1 MEKLLEFT
9 EVDGKLVNVNIGK
22 VVIGGRVT
30 SYTVRSNILNPERRY
45 IAIQRLVKAVMQSAE
60 WQSDQYRADTFGE
73 YIARKTK

>member
-30 SYTVRSNILNPERRY
+30 GYTVRNNILNPERRY
-45 IAIQRLVKAVMQSAE
+45 IALERLVKSITQSAE
-60 WQSDQYRADTFGE
+60 WQSDQYRADTFAP
-73 YIARKTK
+73 YIAKKTK